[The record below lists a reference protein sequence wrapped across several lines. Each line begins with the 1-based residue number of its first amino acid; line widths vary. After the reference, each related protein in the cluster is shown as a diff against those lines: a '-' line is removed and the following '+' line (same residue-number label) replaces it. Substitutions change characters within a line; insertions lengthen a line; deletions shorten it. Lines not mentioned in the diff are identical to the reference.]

1 MFMIFEYFTAHLFPD
16 ATSRSRCQSSACH
29 EIQEFIETPTLAT
42 KAATETRS
50 TKVVHRDGGGMKRI
64 AWGPLSTKS
73 TQASPEATTIG
84 FRPTQPT
91 QPTQADGWSIR
102 QATKGV
108 GTSTST

>member
-1 MFMIFEYFTAHLFPD
+1 
-16 ATSRSRCQSSACH
+16 
-29 EIQEFIETPTLAT
+29 
-42 KAATETRS
+42 
-50 TKVVHRDGGGMKRI
+50 MKRI

-73 TQASPEATTIG
+73 TQASPEATAIR

>member
-1 MFMIFEYFTAHLFPD
+1 MIFEYFTAHLFQD
-16 ATSRSRCQSSACH
+16 ATEVA
-29 EIQEFIETPTLAT
+29 ETPTLAT
-42 KAATETRS
+42 KATETRS
-50 TKVVHRDGGGMKRI
+50 TKVVHRDGWGMKRI

-73 TQASPEATTIG
+73 TQASPEATAIR

-91 QPTQADGWSIR
+91 QPTQATQADGWSVR